1 MTPPVPMVRLF
12 LTLLLLATPLA
23 AQAAEPVVVT
33 SPQPLP
39 ASHDRARLFL
49 GGSIDMGKASDWQR
63 DMVAALAG
71 ERVAILNPRRPDWNP
86 AWKPE
91 ASDPNF
97 RQQVEWELAALDS
110 ADIIILYFA
119 PGSQSPVSLLEMGL
133 HARSGKLI
141 IYCPDG
147 FWRKGN
153 VDITAERYGAKQVSS
168 FDELLREVR
177 ARIAT
182 VNRALD

>member
-1 MTPPVPMVRLF
+1 MSLALIGQLCVTAPAIAADAPMAV
-12 LTLLLLATPLA
+12 T
-23 AQAAEPVVVT
+23 VT

-39 ASHDRARLFL
+39 ATHDRARLFL

-63 DMVAALAG
+63 DMIAALAA
-71 ERVAILNPRRPDWNP
+71 ERVTILNPRRPDWNP

-97 RQQVEWELAALDS
+97 RSQVEWELAALDS

-133 HARSGKLI
+133 HARSGKLVI
-141 IYCPDG
+141 FCPDG
-147 FWRKGN
+147 YWRKGN
-153 VDITAERYGAKQVSS
+153 VDITAERYGAKQLSS
-168 FDELLREVR
+168 FRALMVEVR
-177 ARIAT
+177 SRIHGI
-182 VNRALD
+182 NRALVAD